1 MTCALA
7 ILGKLLESGL
17 LKACSIHG
25 LAIQEAIFQ
34 CLALRWLW
42 VRGGRGGEGR
52 DSVTTGF
59 LFIYLFLYLH
69 FSLRAHEQL
78 DYPTFSYHVMTCL
91 NQITVR
97 IFQMT
102 NKSHFWWGKRLYKR
116 PQPNGGKEMC
126 SNVKI
131 NDFVAQ
137 GFIFCMVKD
146 QNMYLSK
153 SLLAFAK

>member
-42 VRGGRGGEGR
+42 VRGGRGGEGQCNDR
-52 DSVTTGF
+52 FF
-59 LFIYLFLYLH
+59 LFIYLFLHLQ

-78 DYPTFSYHVMTCL
+78 DYPTFSYHVMTYL

-102 NKSHFWWGKRLYKR
+102 NKSHFWRGKRLYKR